1 MKIKVNKTNAPVDV
15 IRCKFSNITA
25 IRQSPEAN
33 YYNYNTD
40 ISLNEVEITFDYL
53 YELDELDYLIKML
66 KELITY
72 SEKGELNG
80 R

>member
-25 IRQSPEAN
+25 IRQSPTH

-72 SEKGELNG
+72 SEKGKLNG
-80 R
+80 

>member
-15 IRCKFSNITA
+15 LRCRFSNITA
-25 IRQSPEAN
+25 IRQSPKAN

-66 KELITY
+66 KELIVRG
-72 SEKGELNG
+72 EKG
-80 R
+80 RH